1 MKATSAVLKKFTN
14 SKTVHDL
21 GRCILQLGRTVDPV
35 GLDSRVQWLL
45 ITSASMSVRCSWH
58 WGLAF
63 FVIASKKDLQSTIA
77 MLGCVSCHTFSGV
90 CQAMLGFLIR
100 SQEGSIKFGS
110 RDGDLG
116 TFEGRQKLYHTLS
129 YFNENSFRCLL
140 VVRLAWWR
148 WNQFNASSTGDASL
162 GR

>member
-1 MKATSAVLKKFTN
+1 
-14 SKTVHDL
+14 
-21 GRCILQLGRTVDPV
+21 
-35 GLDSRVQWLL
+35 
-45 ITSASMSVRCSWH
+45 
-58 WGLAF
+58 
-63 FVIASKKDLQSTIA
+63 
-77 MLGCVSCHTFSGV
+77 
-90 CQAMLGFLIR
+90 MLGFLIR

-116 TFEGRQKLYHTLS
+116 TFEGRQKLYHALS
-129 YFNENSFRCLL
+129 YFNENTFRCLL